1 MIVSNINSPLNR
13 IFIISYCSVHDRYIG
28 QKARIIIMIQYFC
41 FFEKGIFHCI
51 KITVG
56 SFLWG
61 WRGVYLLWILYYK
74 KVIDAILSK
83 MLIGAYLFISKCW
96 CIYILCFQNVLWPKS
111 QTTKKEI
118 GTIIQRDGKVIP
130 IEVKSGNTCANSLKS
145 IMKNNKDISL

>member
-1 MIVSNINSPLNR
+1 MTDTS
-13 IFIISYCSVHDRYIG
+13 G
-28 QKARIIIMIQYFC
+28 KKAQMIIMIQYFC

-51 KITVG
+51 KITVEA
-56 SFLWG
+56 FLWG
-61 WRGVYLLWILYYK
+61 WIGVYLLWILYYK

-83 MLIGAYLFISKCW
+83 MLIGTHLFISKCW
-96 CIYILCFQNVLWPKS
+96 CIYILCFQNVLWSKS

-130 IEVKSGNTCANSLKS
+130 IEVKSGNTCAKSLKS